1 MFCPYCGKQIR
12 EEAVFCPQCGK
23 RLNEEDIAVKK
34 PKEFSFPE
42 SSPSVRGRWTAET
55 DLGIL
60 DSFSLPIASLVL
72 ERIADGRYQFLVLTP
87 PQPIH
92 GCRFIQFCSDDR
104 GKLHAEIALVKGN
117 GTVIQ
122 AMNYVGIR
130 EGVLMIDT
138 FLNGQRP
145 SFPK

>member
-1 MFCPYCGKQIR
+1 MFCPYCGKKIR

-42 SSPSVRGRWTAET
+42 SSASLSGRWTAET

-87 PQPIH
+87 PQPIQ
-92 GCRFIQFCSDDR
+92 GCRFIQFCSDDQ

-122 AMNYVGIR
+122 AMNHVGIR